1 MISRVKAEDLL
12 VNDVLVIGRGTQRI
26 SKVERTSDGKIK
38 VTTAGGS
45 TFNFEPDRLTGIMP
59 DDDAG
64 TEYIKKGHH
73 GDDDL

>member
-12 VNDVLVIGRGTQRI
+12 VDDVLMVGRGNQRVV
-26 SKVERTSDGKIK
+26 KVERTDDKIK
-38 VTTAGGS
+38 VQTASGQSHVFGAS
-45 TFNFEPDRLTGIMP
+45 QLVPIMP

-73 GDDDL
+73 EDDDL